1 MATTKITLNELR
13 SIVKQIIKEEQL
25 RYNKGEIITLV
36 TKNGDNNGEIT
47 VDSVYDS
54 TIIGY
59 MKSQTTTPIKV
70 KITQSKNGDSYDV
83 YSEDGTMIRQ
93 NHKILPKK

>member
-1 MATTKITLNELR
+1 MKY
-13 SIVKQIIKEEQL
+13 IKNFRLFENEEQL
-25 RYNKGEIITLV
+25 YNKGEIITLV
-36 TKNGDNNGEIT
+36 TKNGDNNGEVT

-59 MKSQTTTPIKV
+59 MKSQSTTPIKV

-83 YSEDGTMIRQ
+83 YTEDGTTMIRQ